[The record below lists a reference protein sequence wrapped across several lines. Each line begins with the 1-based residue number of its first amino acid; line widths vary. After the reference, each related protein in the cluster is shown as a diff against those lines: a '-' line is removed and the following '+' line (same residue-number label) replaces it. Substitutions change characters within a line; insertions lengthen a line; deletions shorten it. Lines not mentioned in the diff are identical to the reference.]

1 VQGRPAATRV
11 AYSHHSPDGV
21 EGSIDGHL
29 VRSPSTCAMVA
40 ALMSPTASLRG
51 EDAGTRR
58 SVSATMGVD
67 AATSTLV
74 LPTMGGDVAVWT
86 TGVGDL
92 FSNASRTRQHRK
104 C

>member
-11 AYSHHSPDGV
+11 AYSHHSPDGA

-40 ALMSPTASLRG
+40 ALMSPTVSLRG

-67 AATSTLV
+67 AATSTPV
-74 LPTMGGDVAVWT
+74 LPTMGVTWRFGPQAIHEGLHVPLLQVNHC
-86 TGVGDL
+86 V
-92 FSNASRTRQHRK
+92 
-104 C
+104 